1 MIPIPHNW
9 KGGDSLY
16 KSLEGLRISLAD
28 LLVRERLIR
37 KTDQRHPMNV
47 AALQRNLVEQQLRLS

>member
-1 MIPIPHNW
+1 M
-9 KGGDSLY
+9 Y